1 MRAKIWGILG
11 IILGLILPGNSFNYG
26 FPQESVFPL
35 GTVGKCEIVIFR
47 LCEFCLRRKMKSGTG
62 IWKRDK
68 GVQIRDTR
76 IQVVKVVNERGKCQK
91 SVGCHKRSLTLNR
104 IINVK
109 SLSFSVNYGGI
120 TQTGCDF
127 IAVYSCKQSL

>member
-11 IILGLILPGNSFNYG
+11 IILGLISPGNSFNYG

-62 IWKRDK
+62 MEKR
-68 GVQIRDTR
+68 
-76 IQVVKVVNERGKCQK
+76 
-91 SVGCHKRSLTLNR
+91 
-104 IINVK
+104 
-109 SLSFSVNYGGI
+109 
-120 TQTGCDF
+120 
-127 IAVYSCKQSL
+127 

>member
-47 LCEFCLRRKMKSGTG
+47 LCEFCLRRKKE
-62 IWKRDK
+62 IWNRYGKE
-68 GVQIRDTR
+68 IR
-76 IQVVKVVNERGKCQK
+76 VYK
-91 SVGCHKRSLTLNR
+91 SVTLEFR
-104 IINVK
+104 
-109 SLSFSVNYGGI
+109 
-120 TQTGCDF
+120 
-127 IAVYSCKQSL
+127 